1 MVPPLPRTSS
11 LKQSLAATKVLLPD
25 NSMLALQ
32 NPFLS
37 LAGLENEDVTGDPN
51 TNKSVITTQ
60 IVDLHH
66 NEHIIATNQVASN
79 FWNDHSEVGENVS
92 DNGEDIVHTT
102 RKPGR
107 LPKGVGKSK
116 KTSFIQKVTMKVYFY
131 FI

>member
-1 MVPPLPRTSS
+1 
-11 LKQSLAATKVLLPD
+11 
-25 NSMLALQ
+25 MLALQ